1 MLTRASFSQGLW
13 SPAVC
18 PCLPPSHTSLCL
30 GVWLSSCYHAIKWY
44 DVMIVTI
51 NCKVCDFRTDPHY
64 CEKQTLA
71 LCAHVAFSPIQN
83 VLPFI
88 LIKTSENRIMSY
100 GRRGF
105 PNLNF
110 LSPNSCSHPLYALWN
125 IACREPITGLKAH
138 TTDTF
143 IGTWKM
149 ESPSLPS

>member
-1 MLTRASFSQGLW
+1 
-13 SPAVC
+13 
-18 PCLPPSHTSLCL
+18 
-30 GVWLSSCYHAIKWY
+30 
-44 DVMIVTI
+44 MIVTI
-51 NCKVCDFRTDPHY
+51 NCKVRDFRTDPHY

-110 LSPNSCSHPLYALWN
+110 LSPNSCSHLLHDLWN
-125 IACREPITGLKAH
+125 TACREPITGLKAH

-143 IGTWKM
+143 TAT
-149 ESPSLPS
+149 